1 MKVKG
6 LLVVAVVCTGLLFGM
21 TSCKGGYTC
30 PTYLENDQD
39 SQDTEMVKTE
49 TESEAVNC

>member
-6 LLVVAVVCTGLLFGM
+6 LVLVAFVCTGLLFGM

-39 SQDTEMVKTE
+39 SQNTEMVKTVEE
-49 TESEAVNC
+49 TEVVSC